1 MFGKKRTIR
10 LALAAGLVMM
20 ASSSWAQKVS
30 GTVKDAN
37 GDPVIGATIMEK
49 GTQNGT
55 VTDLDGNFTLDLKKG
70 GSLDVSY
77 VGMKPQTLST
87 SGKSSFNITLE
98 DDATTLNDVVVVGYG
113 TMKRKDLT
121 GSVSSVTGEA
131 LAKNPVANIAEAL
144 QGQLAGVNI
153 ISQDGRPGATQS
165 IRVRGGGSIT
175 QSNEPLYIVDGMPV
189 SRIDDIPA
197 DNIESI
203 DVLKD
208 AASTAIYGARGAN
221 GVILV
226 TTKQAKEGKA
236 QVKYGMY
243 YQIASKPDMLEV
255 ESPYDNIYRTWS
267 YGKAYGEKYGDGVA
281 KFFGL
286 GSAYG
291 NHLDEYKSQSAHNY
305 MNDVLRSTGSWNHD
319 LSVSGGT
326 QRTKYYASVNFTNRE
341 GTLINS
347 GFQRWNVN
355 LKLQQELAK
364 TLTLDVNARYG
375 EMKFKG
381 NRYEFATESYRY
393 APVDN
398 VLGSGDPTDLGMGSQ
413 SYEAS
418 YNPVDIV
425 NDYENLRNVYR
436 LNLNSSL
443 TWKAFAGFTAKTELM
458 TARNWSKTQS
468 WNGGNTQ
475 GQKYSTADLTNGDGY
490 NVRWDTTLS
499 YDVQGLSEDHSLN
512 VMVGNEVLASKSN
525 SYRIYGVGYPEK
537 WTMEQAFGNINM
549 YSQTGQGY
557 VKSSIGEPSHTI
569 SWFGRVNYTLMDRYL
584 FTATMRA
591 DGSSKFTGD
600 NQWGYFPAAAFGWR
614 ITEEPFMASTKNWLD
629 NLKLRLSIGSSGND
643 GIDASAFRSPW
654 QTDSYERNG
663 ESLSIYKPSS
673 IMGNPN
679 LKWETTI
686 SRNLGIDYSFLNGKF
701 NGAVDFYWNNTK
713 DCLMLVPI
721 DATTGFDKQFQNVAE
736 TSNKGIEFS
745 FNYNIIKKK
754 DFNLSFGL
762 TYNYNVNNV
771 EKLVEGALA
780 SAHTNWGS
788 TMRIPNYD
796 YIVQVGEPVGVI
808 QGYKSMGYFT
818 VDDFNY
824 DTTTGKYTLKED
836 VKGVATA
843 GNYPS
848 ALLQMNAEYDGKNT
862 CPFPGAPKF
871 EATDSEAGAQKA
883 TAKEQIIGRT
893 APKHT
898 GGFRFNGNYKG
909 FDFSLNFAYQ
919 LGGKVY
925 NANVM
930 YDMMGNKDTNLG
942 FSRLAEASQTWKSYG
957 IDASG
962 DLYLVTD
969 PTELA
974 ALNAGAK
981 YAVPY
986 SEYGIV
992 NSEFVEDASF
1002 LRLQTL
1008 TLGYTFP
1015 KEWVK
1020 KLAISNARIYFTAG
1034 NLFCIKGYSGLDPD
1048 VNVSPKADSS
1058 YAGFPTTNYDFRSY
1072 PKSRTF
1078 TFGLNVAF

>member
-1 MFGKKRTIR
+1 MLCKQKTIR
-10 LALAAGLVMM
+10 LALAAGLVMTTY
-20 ASSSWAQKVS
+20 ASWAEPIS

-77 VGMKPQTLST
+77 VGMKPQTIAT
-87 SGKSSFNITLE
+87 TGKSSLTVVLE

-121 GSVSSVTGEA
+121 GSVASITGES
-131 LAKNPVANIAEAL
+131 LTKNPVANVAEAL
-144 QGQLAGVNI
+144 QGQLSGVNV

-221 GVILV
+221 GVILI

-243 YQIASKPDMLEV
+243 YQITAKPKILDV
-255 ESPYDNIYRTWS
+255 ETPYDNIYRNWS
-267 YGKAYGEKYGDGVA
+267 YATAYNTKNGDGVA

-291 NHLDEYKSQSAHNY
+291 NHLNEYKSQSAHNY
-305 MNDVLRSTGSWNHD
+305 MEDVLQNSGSWNHD

-326 QRTKYYASVNFTNRE
+326 QRTKYFAAVNFMNKD
-341 GTLINS
+341 GALINS
-347 GFQRWNVN
+347 GFQRWNIN
-355 LKLQQELAK
+355 MKLQQELAK
-364 TLTLDVNARYG
+364 TLTLDVNARYS

-381 NRYEFATESYRY
+381 NRYEYATESYRF

-398 VLGSGDPTDLGMGSQ
+398 ILGSGDPTDLGMGSS
-413 SYEAS
+413 SYESS
-418 YNPVDIV
+418 YNPVDIL
-425 NDYENLRNVYR
+425 NDYENLRNIYR
-436 LNLNSSL
+436 LNLNTSL
-443 TWKAFAGFTAKTELM
+443 TWKAFPGFTAKTELM
-458 TARNWSKTQS
+458 TGRNWSKTQN

-475 GQKYSTADLTNGDGY
+475 GQKYSTANLTNGDGY

-499 YDVQGLSEDHSLN
+499 YDVQGLGDNHSLN
-512 VMVGNEVLASKSN
+512 AMVGNEVLSSKSN
-525 SYRIYGVGYPEK
+525 SYQIYGVGYPEL

-549 YSQTGQGY
+549 YSQSGQSY
-557 VKSSIGEPSHTI
+557 VKSNIGIPSHTI
-569 SWFGRVNYTLMDRYL
+569 SWFGRVNYTYLERYL
-584 FTATMRA
+584 FTGTMRA
-591 DGSSKFTGD
+591 DGSSKFSKD
-600 NQWGYFPAAAFGWR
+600 NHWGYFPAAAFGWR
-614 ITEEPFMASTKNWLD
+614 ISEEPFMASTKNWLD

-643 GIDASAFRSPW
+643 GIDALAFLTPW
-654 QTDSYERNG
+654 STATSTING
-663 ESLSIYKPSS
+663 KAVATYNPSS
-673 IMGNPN
+673 TMGNPD

-686 SRNLGIDYSFLNGKF
+686 SRNLGLDYSFFNGKF

-713 DCLMLVPI
+713 DCLMLVPV
-721 DATTGFDKQFQNVAE
+721 DCTTGYSYQFQNVAE
-736 TSNKGIEFS
+736 TSNKGIEFT
-745 FNYNIIKKK
+745 FNYNIVKTK
-754 DFNLSFGL
+754 DFNLTFGL

-771 EKLVEGALA
+771 EKLADGVIA

-788 TMRIPNYD
+788 TTRLPNYD
-796 YIVQVGEPVGVI
+796 YIVREGEPVGLI
-808 QGYKSMGYFT
+808 QGYKSLGYFT

-824 DTTTGKYTLKED
+824 DAATGKYTLKDD

-843 GNYPS
+843 GNFPK
-848 ALLQMNAEYDGKNT
+848 ALLQLNSEYDSKNT

-871 EATDSEAGAQKA
+871 EATDAEAGAQKA

-909 FDFSLNFAYQ
+909 LDFTLNFAYQ

-930 YDMMGNKDTNLG
+930 YDMMGNKDTGLG
-942 FSRLAEASQTWKSYG
+942 YSRLAEASQTWKSYG
-957 IDASG
+957 IDNNG
-962 DLYLVTD
+962 DIYLVND
-969 PTELA
+969 PVELA
-974 ALNAGAK
+974 ALNAGAT
-981 YAVPY
+981 YAAPY

-992 NSEFVEDASF
+992 SSDFIESASF

-1008 TLGYTFP
+1008 TIGYSFP
-1015 KEWVK
+1015 KAWIN
-1020 KLAISNARIYFTAG
+1020 KLALSNARVYFTAG
-1034 NLFCIKGYSGLDPD
+1034 NLFCIKSYSGLDPD
-1048 VNVSPKADSS
+1048 VNVSPTADSS
-1058 YAGFPTTNYDFRSY
+1058 YSGFPTTNYDFRSY